1 MARRDRVG
9 ITDVAAKAGVSV
21 TTVSHVL
28 SSRRPVS
35 EATRAKVMAVI
46 EELDYRPN
54 ELARSM
60 RARRTNTVGFIVP
73 DITNPFYP
81 SAARGLQDTLA
92 PAGYH
97 CIVTSTDADPTAE
110 REILRQ
116 MATRADGVVVSGT
129 GKTLDDLKPILDAG
143 MPMVVLGADLTGTG
157 FDVVTNA
164 DRESGAAAAQYLRDK
179 GHRRIAF
186 ITTDTEDAVAAL
198 RVDGYRDIVE
208 DTPELVVS
216 EPPTLEGGN
225 RGLARLMELPEPPDA
240 VICIN
245 DVVAIGA
252 IYGAKDAGMTVP
264 DDIAVMGFDDIE
276 AAAMVSPRLTT
287 MATQSREHGK
297 TAGELLL
304 QRINDEKREQQR
316 VAFPANLIER
326 ESA

>member
-35 EATRAKVMAVI
+35 EATRAKVMAII

-60 RARRTNTVGFIVP
+60 RARRTNTVGLVVP
-73 DITNPFYP
+73 DITNPFYTA
-81 SAARGLQDTLA
+81 AARGLQDTLA

-97 CIVTSTDADPTAE
+97 CIVTSTDGDPGTE
-110 REILRQ
+110 REVLRQ
-116 MATRADGVVVSGT
+116 MGTRADGVVISGV
-129 GKTLDDLKPILDAG
+129 GKTTADIQPVLDSGIPL
-143 MPMVVLGADLTGTG
+143 VVLGADLPGG
-157 FDVVTNA
+157 RFDVVTNA

-179 GHRRIAF
+179 GYRRIAF
-186 ITTDTEDAVAAL
+186 ITSDDDDATAQL
-198 RVDGYRDIVE
+198 RVDGYRDVVG
-208 DTPELVVS
+208 DTPELVVEES
-216 EPPTLEGGN
+216 VSLEGGN
-225 RGLARLMELPEPPDA
+225 RGVATLMELSEPPDA
-240 VICIN
+240 IVCVN

-252 IYGAKDAGMTVP
+252 VYGAKDAGLGVP
-264 DDIAVMGFDDIE
+264 EDLAVVGFDDIE

-287 MATQSREHGK
+287 MATASREHGK

-304 QRINDEKREQQR
+304 QRINDEKREPQR
-316 VAFPANLIER
+316 VVFPATLIER
-326 ESA
+326 DSA

>member
-35 EATRAKVMAVI
+35 ETTRAKVMAVI

-60 RARRTNTVGFIVP
+60 RARRTNTIGFVVP
-73 DITNPFYP
+73 DITNPFYT

-97 CIVTSTDADPTAE
+97 CIVTSTDDDRSTE
-110 REILRQ
+110 REVLRQ
-116 MATRADGVVVSGT
+116 MVTRADGVVVSGT
-129 GKTLDDLKPILDAG
+129 GKTTDDIQPVLDAG
-143 MPMVVLGADLTGTG
+143 LPLVVLGADVTGTG

-164 DRESGAAAAQYLRDK
+164 DRESGSVAAQYLRDK
-179 GHRRIAF
+179 GYGRIAF
-186 ITTDTEDAVAAL
+186 ITSDEEDPVAQS
-198 RVDGYRDIVE
+198 RVDGYREVVANA
-208 DTPELVVS
+208 PELIVPEAVS
-216 EPPTLEGGN
+216 LEGGN
-225 RGLARLMELPEPPDA
+225 RGLAKLMELPEPPDA
-240 VICIN
+240 VICVN

-252 IYGAKDAGMTVP
+252 IYGAKDAGLAVP
-264 DDIAVMGFDDIE
+264 DDLAVIGFDDIE

-287 MATQSREHGK
+287 MATASREHGK
-297 TAGELLL
+297 TAGDLLL
-304 QRINDEKREQQR
+304 QRINDEKRQQER
-316 VAFPANLIER
+316 VVFPANLIER
-326 ESA
+326 DSA